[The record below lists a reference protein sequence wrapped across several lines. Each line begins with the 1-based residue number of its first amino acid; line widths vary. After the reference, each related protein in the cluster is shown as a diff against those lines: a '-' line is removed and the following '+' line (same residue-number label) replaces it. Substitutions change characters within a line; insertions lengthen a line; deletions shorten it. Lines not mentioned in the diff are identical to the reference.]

1 MAWQRREGYYYR
13 SERNG
18 SQVRSVYLGCGPV
31 AACIAER
38 DACRKNAAAETRA
51 AWQRERTAMA
61 AEDAEV
67 AAVDD
72 AIAALAR
79 VALYTAGYHQHHF
92 GEWRKRRA

>member
-18 SQVRSVYLGCGPV
+18 SQVRSVYLGCGPM
-31 AACIAER
+31 AARIAEL

-61 AEDAEV
+61 AEDREV
-67 AAVDD
+67 EAVGD
-72 AIAALAR
+72 AITALAHAALFR
-79 VALYTAGYHQHHF
+79 AGYHQHHC
-92 GEWRKRRA
+92 GDWRKLRV

>member
-1 MAWQRREGYYYR
+1 MAWLRHGCYYYR
-13 SERNG
+13 SERYGN
-18 SQVRSVYLGCGPV
+18 QVRSVYLGCGPR
-31 AACIAER
+31 AALLAEL
-38 DACRKNAAAETRA
+38 DARRTKEDATSRA
-51 AWQRERTAMA
+51 AWSQEREHMA

-79 VALYTAGYHQHHF
+79 VALYAAGYHQHHY